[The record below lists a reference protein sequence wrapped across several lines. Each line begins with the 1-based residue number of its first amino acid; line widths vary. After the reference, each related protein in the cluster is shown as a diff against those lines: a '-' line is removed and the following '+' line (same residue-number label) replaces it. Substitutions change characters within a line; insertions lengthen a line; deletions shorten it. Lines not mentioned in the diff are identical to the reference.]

1 MEKDPARPKVGKRR
15 LQKFEADT
23 GLTLPDDY
31 RAFLLKYNGGAPVDC
46 RFEIA
51 DLREDAQVDYLYGLD
66 RPNWGNLEKQLSRWR
81 DEMPDGFL
89 VIGHDPGGAFLIMGT
104 AGEYAGK
111 VYFWDHQHRS
121 LQSSREQNTYPL
133 ADSFTAFMESLV
145 PVDAPS
151 RWDADVSEANELI
164 QTTLSHSKGL
174 QPIQMA
180 RLATE
185 FGKLPNPEAV
195 VPLVLDQLFVHK
207 SADVRRV
214 GIGACG
220 RMKTFGVPG
229 LQEAL
234 VKKLSDKDAWVRF
247 DAVRVIRE
255 AGYDGS
261 AVRKALSKLAKDVLP
276 KDEERADRET
286 SNAEL
291 RARVDA
297 KKLLDAL
304 LAKS

>member
-1 MEKDPARPKVGKRR
+1 MEKDAARPKVGKRR
-15 LQKFEADT
+15 LQTFEADT
-23 GLTLPDDY
+23 GLALPDDY
-31 RAFLLKYNGGAPVDC
+31 RAFLIKHNGGTPVAC

-66 RPNWGNLEKQLSRWR
+66 RPGWGNLEQKLKTWR
-81 DEMPDGFL
+81 REMPDGFL
-89 VIGHDPGGAFLIMGT
+89 VIGHDPGGAYLILGT
-104 AGEYAGK
+104 ADEYAGK

-121 LQSSREQNTYPL
+121 LKSSREHNTYPL

-195 VPLVLDQLFVHK
+195 VPLVLDQLFGHK

-220 RMKTFGVPG
+220 RMKAFAVPG

-247 DAVRVIRE
+247 DAVGAIRQ
-255 AGYDGS
+255 AGYDGP
-261 AVRKALSKLAKDVLP
+261 AVRKALGKLANGVLP
-276 KDEERADRET
+276 EDEVRAGRET

-304 LAKS
+304 VAKS